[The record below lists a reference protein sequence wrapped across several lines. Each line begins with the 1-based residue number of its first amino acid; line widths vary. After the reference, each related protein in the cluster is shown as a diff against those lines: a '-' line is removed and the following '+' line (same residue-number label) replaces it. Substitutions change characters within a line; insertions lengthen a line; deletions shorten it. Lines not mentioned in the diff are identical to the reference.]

1 MRRGPPPAVTVS
13 NFDIRTAPDTTPF
26 SYGFTAV
33 CRGVLIQTMKTQ
45 TILII
50 EDNVHVRE
58 DLRFLLEAEQF
69 FVVEASDGPSGIAR
83 ALRDHPA
90 LIVCDIG
97 LGGSV
102 DGFAVLAAV
111 RRGPYPGT
119 PFLFL
124 SARDTHAD
132 MRRAM
137 QVGADDYLTKPYTGP
152 ELMSAVRSLLD
163 RPDSQGSAADLAPH
177 GLEGAWSA
185 LMIRV
190 DRFHYIENLLG
201 SDERQE
207 LVKEIETRIHQSV
220 EGHVRRIDLN
230 RFLVILPPCM
240 DIRQTEGIALHVLEA
255 LREPAHVGQRYLNL
269 TLSAGLFHTFD
280 PTMAPGE
287 RVRRAEIALQ
297 HAMDK
302 GAPLSVFREEL
313 LQGAM
318 GELDIH
324 NALVHALSRSQF
336 AVWFQPQFRATDL
349 SLWGREALVRWQHP
363 EHGLIPPSRFVPIAE
378 ATGLIR
384 EIDHFVLEESCRQF
398 VEAGAQG
405 ELSVNLSAREI
416 EDAGFVGLIESTLA
430 RTGLDPS
437 RLDLEITES
446 CIMRNQEQALH
457 RLHALK
463 ALGIGLSVD
472 DFGTGYSSLAYLKDL
487 PIDRVKIDR
496 AFIYDLERNES
507 SRHIVRSIVDL
518 ARNLHLQVVAEGVE
532 TENQLEIA
540 RELGCDILQGYLLG
554 RPAPGL
560 AAEMTIFR

>member
-1 MRRGPPPAVTVS
+1 
-13 NFDIRTAPDTTPF
+13 
-26 SYGFTAV
+26 
-33 CRGVLIQTMKTQ
+33 MKTQ

-58 DLRFLLEAEQF
+58 DLRFLLEAEAF
-69 FVVEASDGPSGIAR
+69 AVVEASDGSVGIAR

-90 LIVCDIG
+90 LIICDIG

-102 DGFAVLAAV
+102 DGFGVLTAI

-152 ELMSAVRSLLD
+152 ELMSAVRSLLE
-163 RPDSQGSAADLAPH
+163 RPHTQGSASDLAPH

-201 SDERQE
+201 SDERHE
-207 LVKEIETRIHQSV
+207 LVVEIESRINRTV
-220 EGHVRRIDLN
+220 DAHVKRVDLN
-230 RFLVILPPCM
+230 RFLVILPPCA
-240 DIRQTEGIALHVLEA
+240 DASQTEKLALNMLA
-255 LREPAHVGQRYLNL
+255 TLREPAQVRERYLNL
-269 TLSAGLFHTFD
+269 TVSAGLFHTSD
-280 PTMAPGE
+280 ASMAPGE

-297 HAMDK
+297 HAMDR
-302 GAPLSVFREEL
+302 GIELAVFREEL

-318 GELDIH
+318 GELEIQ
-324 NALVHALSRSQF
+324 NALVHALSRGQL
-336 AVWFQPQFRATDL
+336 AVWFQPQFRASDL
-349 SLWGREALVRWQHP
+349 SLWGREALVRWHHP
-363 EHGLIPPSRFVPIAE
+363 EHGLIPPSRFVPVAE
-378 ATGLIR
+378 STGLIR
-384 EIDHFVLEESCRQF
+384 DIDHFVLEESCRQF
-398 VEAGAQG
+398 VEAGAEG
-405 ELSVNLSAREI
+405 ALSVNLSAREI
-416 EDAGFVGLIESTLA
+416 EDPRFVGLVESTLV
-430 RTGLDPS
+430 RTGMDPA

-446 CIMRNQEQALH
+446 CIMRNHEQALH

-463 ALGIGLSVD
+463 GLGIGLSVD
-472 DFGTGYSSLAYLKDL
+472 DFGTGYSSLAYLKNL

-496 AFIYDLERNES
+496 AFVCDLERNES
-507 SRHIVRSIVDL
+507 SRHIIRSIVDL

-532 TENQLEIA
+532 TETQLEIA
-540 RELGCDILQGYLLG
+540 RELGCDIVQGYLLG

-560 AAEMTIFR
+560 AAELTVFR